1 MAVSSLPRRE
11 TRGAVLPEGW
21 PLYLLFGLYPPWWL
35 LGLSAFVWPVLAA
48 PMAASLLMRDH
59 VRAPRGFGLCLLFL
73 ALMLASVREESR
85 LATEQVR

>member
-35 LGLSAFVWPVLAA
+35 LGQSAFVWPILAA